1 LDRSLPLSAKLYLCG
16 TTLAALGLMVGSVIA
31 VKPEMTNEVLITAL
45 VLGLFSLLLE
55 FIDFPL
61 LISGET
67 SFSTVAYVAMVFL
80 LPFPL
85 PAIVGV
91 IVVLGADIRDRKPLT
106 PIVFNAAN
114 FALTLGVSSL
124 IWYLYQGNRALSDLP
139 FTAASLVVVLL
150 VIAAFYL
157 VNVFHMNTIIA
168 LAGRRSLKYI
178 WLTNDL
184 DFLLPYICLEVVG
197 VLMALVWGTAAI
209 LMPLL
214 IIPAV
219 TTYIAFEMIHRLQ
232 HQTQEAMI
240 AMADAID
247 RRDPYT
253 ADHSRR
259 VAELAVRI
267 GEVYGMNERDL
278 ERLRLASRM
287 HDIGKIGI
295 GNDLLHK
302 PGKLTDE
309 EWKIMRDHPV
319 IGEQLLKPYRQF
331 RHETRLVRSHH
342 ERWDGKGYPDGIRG
356 SQIPLGARMIAVADT
371 FDAMTTSRPYRPA
384 LSKQIAIDE
393 IRNSAMT
400 QFDPQ
405 VVASFLQVMEEWSK
419 IRSITGDE
427 LPVAVGAVAGQ
438 SQGAERS
445 ERSERSERNERIEQ
459 VPAWFSSSQ

>member
-1 LDRSLPLSAKLYLCG
+1 LNRSLPITAKLYLLG
-16 TTLAALGLMVGSVIA
+16 ATLAAIGLIASSVLL
-31 VKPEMTNEVLITAL
+31 VDVDLTRKVLITAL

-67 SFSTVAYVAMVFL
+67 SFSTVAYMAMVFL

-85 PAIVGV
+85 PAVVGV
-91 IVVLGADIRDRKPLT
+91 IVVIGADLRDRKPLI
-106 PIVFNAAN
+106 PLVFNAAN
-114 FALTLGVSSL
+114 FALTFGLSGLLWYAYHGAKPLSELSFSVLSL
-124 IWYLYQGNRALSDLP
+124 L
-139 FTAASLVVVLL
+139 VVLL
-150 VIAAFYL
+150 VIATFYL
-157 VNVFHMNTIIA
+157 VNVFLMNTLVAIV
-168 LAGRRSLKYI
+168 GRRSVKYI

-197 VLMALVWGTAAI
+197 ILMALCWDTAPV
-209 LMPLL
+209 LLPLL
-214 IIPAV
+214 VIPAV

-267 GEVYGMNERDL
+267 AEVYGMNERDI
-278 ERLRLASRM
+278 ERLRLSSRL

-331 RHETRLVRSHH
+331 RHETRIVRSHH

-356 SQIPLGARMIAVADT
+356 QQIPLGSRMIAVADT

-393 IRNSAMT
+393 IRNGALT

-427 LPVAVGAVAGQ
+427 LPVVHGEASAAAQAQAHAQ
-438 SQGAERS
+438 SQLEGF
-445 ERSERSERNERIEQ
+445 EQ